1 MEFAK
6 EIALGDRRI
15 GFGNP
20 CFIVAEI
27 GINHNGDMELAR
39 KEIDAAAEAG
49 ANSVKFQNYKTDD
62 FILDRKLTYSYL
74 SQGREVTELQY
85 DLFKRC
91 ELNAGALLELKKYCE
106 GMHVLFHSTPT
117 SVEGLRDLTDIGVKV
132 LKNGSDFLGHL
143 PLIRYM
149 GETGL
154 PTVLSTGMA
163 TPDEIGEAV
172 KTFGATGNNQLV
184 LLQCSSLYP
193 TNPGDVHLRKMGA
206 LAATFNCLVGF
217 SDHTEGVHAAVGAV
231 ALGACWIEKHFTLDK
246 RLQGPDHRFSG
257 DPKEF
262 KALVEAVRGMEVLLG
277 DSSLGYCAA
286 EKYGRDHYRLSCV
299 SVGRFEVGHVLQSGD
314 IVFRRPSTGLPPHQ
328 VEQLIG
334 RKLIKVVDLGD
345 PLLLEYVS

>member
-6 EIALGDRRI
+6 EIVLGERRI
-15 GFGNP
+15 GSGNP
-20 CFIVAEI
+20 CFVVAEI

-49 ANSVKFQNYKTDD
+49 ANSVKFQNYKTED

-74 SQGREVTELQY
+74 SQGREVTESQY
-85 DLFKRC
+85 ELFKRC
-91 ELNAGALLELKKYCE
+91 ELNVSDLFELKKYCE
-106 GMHVLFHSTPT
+106 YRGVLFHSTPT
-117 SVEGLRDLTDIGVKV
+117 SVEGVKDLTNVGVKV

-163 TPDEIGEAV
+163 TQDEIAKAA
-172 KTFGATGNNQLV
+172 KTFGATGNKSLV
-184 LLQCSSLYP
+184 LLHCSSLYP
-193 TNPGDVHLRKMGA
+193 TNPENVHLRKMRS
-206 LAATFNCLVGF
+206 LAEAFNCLVGF
-217 SDHTEGVHAAVGAV
+217 SDHTEGVHAAMGAI

-246 RLQGPDHRFSG
+246 NLPGPDHRFSA
-257 DPKEF
+257 DPQEF
-262 KALVEAVRGMEVLLG
+262 KALVEAVRRMEVLLG
-277 DSSLGYCAA
+277 DSGLGYCAA

-299 SVGRFEVGHVLQSGD
+299 SVGRFEVGHVLQSSD

-328 VEQLIG
+328 VKQLIG
-334 RKLIKVVDLGD
+334 RKLKKAVDSGD
-345 PLLLEYVS
+345 PLLLDYVS